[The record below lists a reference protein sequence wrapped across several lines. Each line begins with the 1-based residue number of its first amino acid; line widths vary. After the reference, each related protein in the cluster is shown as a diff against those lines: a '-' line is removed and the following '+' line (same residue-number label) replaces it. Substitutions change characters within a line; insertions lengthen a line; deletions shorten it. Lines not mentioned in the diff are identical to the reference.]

1 MDGMVPDY
9 LIWIK
14 VESEGLISGF
24 RKVAVRLFR
33 AVNKNHEASLMSC
46 WTLSAIVAL

>member
-1 MDGMVPDY
+1 MNEMVPVY

-14 VESEGLISGF
+14 VESQGLTSGF

-33 AVNKNHEASLMSC
+33 AVNKNHSKSH
-46 WTLSAIVAL
+46 SRP

>member
-9 LIWIK
+9 LIWITL
-14 VESEGLISGF
+14 ESEGLISGF

-33 AVNKNHEASLMSC
+33 VVNNNHSKSH
-46 WTLSAIVAL
+46 SRS